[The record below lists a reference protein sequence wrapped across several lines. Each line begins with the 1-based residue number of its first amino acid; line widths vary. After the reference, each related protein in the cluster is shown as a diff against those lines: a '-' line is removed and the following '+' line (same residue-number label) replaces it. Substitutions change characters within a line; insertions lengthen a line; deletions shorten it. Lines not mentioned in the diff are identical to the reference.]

1 MGADQIA
8 LGIHQGLLVQ
18 GGDLA
23 AVGAGHLVQSAVIF
37 LVLVLVVILMVA
49 APFVN
54 PSVVNLP
61 SVSKASAAPADP
73 VEVVVY
79 ADAHLAV
86 KAQKGQHTVD
96 MPALIANVRAAQG
109 EAATPVVISADRDV
123 RYETV
128 VNVMKS
134 LQDAKVERVGL
145 ALKIERSK

>member
-1 MGADQIA
+1 MSLRSGARPKRRMMRDMTVVPYID
-8 LGIHQGLLVQ
+8 VM
-18 GGDLA
+18 
-23 AVGAGHLVQSAVIF
+23 
-37 LVLVLVVILMVA
+37 LVLVVILMVA

-79 ADAHLAV
+79 ADGHLAV
-86 KAQKGQHTVD
+86 KAKNGLHTVD

>member
-1 MGADQIA
+1 MSLRSGARPKRRMMSDMNVVPYID
-8 LGIHQGLLVQ
+8 VM
-18 GGDLA
+18 
-23 AVGAGHLVQSAVIF
+23 
-37 LVLVLVVILMVA
+37 LVLVVILMVA

-73 VEVVVY
+73 VEAVVY
-79 ADAHLAV
+79 ADGHLAV
-86 KAQKGQHTVD
+86 KAKNGLHTVD

>member
-1 MGADQIA
+1 MSLRSCARPKRRMMSDMNVVPYID
-8 LGIHQGLLVQ
+8 VM
-18 GGDLA
+18 
-23 AVGAGHLVQSAVIF
+23 
-37 LVLVLVVILMVA
+37 LVLVVILMVA

-79 ADAHLAV
+79 ADGHLAV
-86 KAQKGQHTVD
+86 KAKNGLHTVD

>member
-1 MGADQIA
+1 MSLRSGARPKRRMMSDMNVVPYID
-8 LGIHQGLLVQ
+8 VM
-18 GGDLA
+18 
-23 AVGAGHLVQSAVIF
+23 
-37 LVLVLVVILMVA
+37 LVLVVILMVA

-79 ADAHLAV
+79 ADGHLAV
-86 KAQKGQHTVD
+86 KAKNGLPTVD

>member
-1 MGADQIA
+1 MSLRSGARPKRRMMSDMNVVPYID
-8 LGIHQGLLVQ
+8 VM
-18 GGDLA
+18 
-23 AVGAGHLVQSAVIF
+23 
-37 LVLVLVVILMVA
+37 LVLVVILMVA

-61 SVSKASAAPADP
+61 SVSKASVAPADP

-79 ADAHLAV
+79 ADGHLAV
-86 KAQKGQHTVD
+86 KAKNGLHTVD
-96 MPALIANVRAAQG
+96 MPALIANVRATQG

>member
-1 MGADQIA
+1 MSLRSGARPKRRMMSDMNVVPYID
-8 LGIHQGLLVQ
+8 VM
-18 GGDLA
+18 
-23 AVGAGHLVQSAVIF
+23 
-37 LVLVLVVILMVA
+37 LVLVVILMVA

-79 ADAHLAV
+79 ADGHLAV
-86 KAQKGQHTVD
+86 KAKNGLHPVD

>member
-1 MGADQIA
+1 MSLRYGARPKRRMMSDMNVVPYID
-8 LGIHQGLLVQ
+8 VM
-18 GGDLA
+18 
-23 AVGAGHLVQSAVIF
+23 
-37 LVLVLVVILMVA
+37 LVLVVILMVA

-79 ADAHLAV
+79 ADGHLAV
-86 KAQKGQHTVD
+86 KAKNGLHTVD